1 MDREARRIEL
11 NGVLEAILG
20 SDDVY
25 YQPPES
31 VSMNYPAIIYERDRI
46 KTGKADNIAYMAHTM
61 YRITLV
67 DYEPDSA
74 VIDKLLKLP
83 YCNHIGHN
91 VVDNLN
97 HDIFTIY
104 Y

>member
-1 MDREARRIEL
+1 MDREERRIEL
-11 NGVLEAILG
+11 NGILENILG
-20 SDDVY
+20 SENVY

-31 VSMNYPAIIYERDRI
+31 IRMNYPAIVYERDHIRH
-46 KTGKADNIAYMAHTM
+46 GRADNISYRTHTA

-67 DYEPDSA
+67 DYEPDSI
-74 VIDKLLKLP
+74 VIDKLLKMP
-83 YCNHIGHN
+83 YCSHVSHN

-97 HDIFTIY
+97 QDIFTIY